1 VKKIL
6 GLFLIGMLVCGA
18 AYGAGVVKQ
27 EITSIEALS
36 TVGYGSADAGD
47 TSVRLK
53 TEVDGTLH
61 VSITGSAT
69 LSSLIV
75 NPLALDVDTTI
86 GTDSS
91 ATYFVID
98 GALDTTTVTSTSTAK
113 SAFIIDMNGTT
124 GTTGEAA
131 VRIDSELTDT
141 AGLYITSPVDGTGT
155 SAIYDDYALLAVSE
169 GAGGAAHFY
178 RDVGTVTK
186 PLVQIFDDNVDS
198 GAHATLAVS
207 THADATASA
216 SCVEITS
223 NNVAYDQP
231 LLKLTQTGVTETNF
245 KKYITLNGNT
255 IWVSD
260 GTTANGALT
269 GVEGDICLNGGSGAG
284 QSAYCNSAG
293 TNWTDMDA

>member
-1 VKKIL
+1 MKKIFL
-6 GLFLIGMLVCGA
+6 LALIGVLACSVA
-18 AYGAGVVKQ
+18 FGAGVVKQ
-27 EITSIEALS
+27 EINSIEALS
-36 TVGYGSADAGD
+36 TVAYGSADAGD
-47 TSVRLK
+47 SSVRFK
-53 TEVDGTLH
+53 TEATGELH
-61 VSITGSAT
+61 VLLTAGTINVGAGEQLLITGSSTTASF
-69 LSSLIV
+69 LK
-75 NPLALDVDTTI
+75 VD
-86 GTDSS
+86 
-91 ATYFVID
+91 A
-98 GALDTTTVTSTSTAK
+98 
-113 SAFIIDMNGTT
+113 NGTT

-245 KKYITLNGNT
+245 KKYITLGGNT